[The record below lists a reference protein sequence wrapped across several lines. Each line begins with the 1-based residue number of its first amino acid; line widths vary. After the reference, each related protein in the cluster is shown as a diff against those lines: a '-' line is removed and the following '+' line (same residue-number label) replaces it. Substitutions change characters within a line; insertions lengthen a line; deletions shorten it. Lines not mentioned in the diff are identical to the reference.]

1 MNKSERQ
8 LFLFRGLPGSG
19 KSTAA
24 ATQENWDHR
33 VLETDMFLKNKDG
46 DFEFDAARLPWAHD
60 QCFKMA
66 LEFLDMGFDVSVAN
80 TFTRL
85 WEMEPYL
92 AIPDVKIF
100 IIEMKT
106 QFKSIHD
113 VPDESFRRMQARWEE
128 LPADFPWP
136 VVRITEPLEI
146 PGK

>member
-80 TFTRL
+80 HG
-85 WEMEPYL
+85 
-92 AIPDVKIF
+92 A
-100 IIEMKT
+100 
-106 QFKSIHD
+106 
-113 VPDESFRRMQARWEE
+113 A
-128 LPADFPWP
+128 
-136 VVRITEPLEI
+136 
-146 PGK
+146 